1 MRGIN
6 IWLIVEPVTVAR
18 SKMNRSAI
26 LIVYVT
32 ILAIATQETSGVS
45 IGNVSIKNSCKT
57 QGSIRSWVAA
67 RQESKYSK

>member
-6 IWLIVEPVTVAR
+6 TWLIVEPVTVAR

-45 IGNVSIKNSCKT
+45 IGNVSIKKTVAKLKGRCKT
-57 QGSIRSWVAA
+57 GVKIQ
-67 RQESKYSK
+67 